1 VKRAVRR
8 LLTLWES
15 ISDDLPVMLAV
26 GFVLGTFP
34 VYGVPTLLCVAA
46 ARVLRLNPVAL
57 LAINQLATPVQF
69 ALFIPFV
76 RAGLHVSVSPSSPL
90 LWKLAGASLQAITG
104 WCFVAVPA
112 GILFHFAL
120 LYAARRAK
128 SAQSLP
134 AASTA

>member
-1 VKRAVRR
+1 MKSVVRR
-8 LLTLWES
+8 LSTLWNS
-15 ISDDLPVMLAV
+15 IADDIPVMLAV
-26 GFVLGTFP
+26 AFVLGTFP

-46 ARVLRLNPVAL
+46 ARVLRLNLVAL
-57 LAINQLATPVQF
+57 LAINQLATPVQL

-76 RAGLHVSVSPSSPL
+76 RAGLHVSVSASSPL
-90 LWKLAGASLQAITG
+90 LLKFAGTSLQAITG

-120 LYAARRAK
+120 LYATRRAK

-134 AASTA
+134 AAWTA